1 MANKC
6 SRCDSIATVPICY
19 FDGFVD
25 EYLIF
30 YLCRKDL
37 KLFNARYGAKKEFQD
52 QILMIGKT
60 MKNKRAREIG
70 NKQIRLR
77 KYFDTNFHWADPR
90 KNGRPEEF

>member
-37 KLFNARYGAKKEFQD
+37 RLFNSRYGAKKEFRD
-52 QILMIGKT
+52 
-60 MKNKRAREIG
+60 
-70 NKQIRLR
+70 
-77 KYFDTNFHWADPR
+77 
-90 KNGRPEEF
+90 